1 MAALSK
7 DLEQNYLGLAK
18 TPALII
24 VDMINGF
31 TGKGLTTQE
40 QEAKALTTKLLNWRK
55 EKAVIH
61 TGKLMQFAPEDGVYS
76 FFRYNEKETVMIIF
90 NKNDKETAVSMDK
103 YNEMIGD
110 KSNAFDVLND
120 RRFSLES
127 ILRIPPKTALIL
139 EIN

>member
-1 MAALSK
+1 
-7 DLEQNYLGLAK
+7 
-18 TPALII
+18 
-24 VDMINGF
+24 
-31 TGKGLTTQE
+31 
-40 QEAKALTTKLLNWRK
+40 LNWRK